1 MMPVPAPL
9 ANSRSWRHLRGAAVG
24 GLIVSLVSA
33 TSAEAAGMIRDA
45 ESETLLKIYSKPIF
59 AAAGLTAQGIDIH
72 IVNDRAFNAFVVDGH
87 NMFMHAGSLMDAK
100 TPNQIIGVIAHECG
114 HITGGHLARLRGQIA
129 KAKSAALMLQL
140 LGLAA
145 MAAGAA
151 AGSGNIGMAGMGAA
165 YGGTDA
171 AMRMV
176 LAYQQDEE
184 SSADQAAVTFLN
196 ATKQSGKGLLDTL
209 EFMNQK
215 LIGVQGINPYLQSH
229 PLPPQR
235 LAQLRTLVT
244 ASPYYDV
251 KDPPELQ
258 LRHDLVRAKLFGFL
272 DEPENVF
279 NRYPQTD
286 QSLAAQYARAI
297 ATYRKS
303 GVQVALPQIDALIA
317 AKPDWPYFYEI
328 KGQFLFES
336 GSVAASIPPLEKA
349 VALAPE
355 ESLIRIMLAQALLGT
370 PDMKNVDEAI
380 SNLRVALARETSSAT
395 GYRQLAAAYGRK
407 GDAAKAEGA
416 RQSYLA
422 QAELA
427 SAEAYF
433 YEGRLKLAKQQA
445 KRAKAGFVDGTPNW
459 LRADDILA
467 FEMPTTN

>member
-1 MMPVPAPL
+1 M
-9 ANSRSWRHLRGAAVG
+9 
-24 GLIVSLVSA
+24 
-33 TSAEAAGMIRDA
+33 
-45 ESETLLKIYSKPIF
+45 
-59 AAAGLTAQGIDIH
+59 
-72 IVNDRAFNAFVVDGH
+72 FV
-87 NMFMHAGSLMDAK
+87 HAGALMDAK

-114 HITGGHLARLRGQIA
+114 HITGGHLARLRAQVA
-129 KAKSAALMLQL
+129 KAKSAALMLQI

-145 MAAGAA
+145 MAAGAF
-151 AGSGNIGMAGMGAA
+151 AGAGGLGQAGMGAA
-165 YGGTDA
+165 FGGTDA

-196 ATKQSGKGLLDTL
+196 ATKQSGRGLLETL

-215 LIGVQGINPYLQSH
+215 LIGIQGINPYLQSH

-235 LAQLRTLVT
+235 LAQLRNLVT
-244 ASPYYDV
+244 SSPYYDV

-258 LRHDLVRAKLFGFL
+258 VRHDLVRAKLFGFL
-272 DEPENVF
+272 DEPETVF
-279 NRYPQTD
+279 NRYPQSD
-286 QSLAAQYARAI
+286 HSLPANYARAI
-297 ATYRKS
+297 ATYRES
-303 GVQVALPQIDALIA
+303 GAQVAMPQIDALID

-336 GSVAASIPPLEKA
+336 GNVAAAIPPLRQA
-349 VALAPE
+349 VTLAPDE
-355 ESLIRIMLAQALLGT
+355 ALIRIMLAQALLGT

-380 SNLRVALARETSSAT
+380 SNLRTALARETSSAM

-407 GDAAKAEGA
+407 GDAAKAAGA
-416 RQSYLA
+416 RQQYLA

-433 YEGRLKLAKQQA
+433 YEGQLKLAKQQA
-445 KRAKAGFVDGTPNW
+445 KRAKAGFIDGTPNW

>member
-1 MMPVPAPL
+1 MMPAPAPL
-9 ANSRSWRHLRGAAVG
+9 TGFQPWRRLRGAAVG
-24 GLIVSLVSA
+24 GLIISLISA
-33 TSAEAAGMIRDA
+33 TTAEAAGMIRDA
-45 ESETLLKIYSKPIF
+45 ETETLLKIYSKPIF
-59 AAAGLTAQGIDIH
+59 AAAGLTAQGVDIH

-87 NMFMHAGSLMDAK
+87 NMFMHAGALMDAK
-100 TPNQIIGVIAHECG
+100 APNQIIGVIAHECG
-114 HITGGHLARLRGQIA
+114 HITGGHLARLRNQIS

-151 AGSGNIGMAGMGAA
+151 AGAGNVGMVGMGAA

-196 ATKQSGKGLLDTL
+196 ATKQSGRGLLETL

-215 LIGVQGINPYLQSH
+215 LIGIQGINPYLQSH

-235 LAQLRTLVT
+235 LAQLRNLVT

-272 DEPENVF
+272 DEPETVF

-286 QSLAAQYARAI
+286 QSLPANYARAI

-303 GVQVALPQIDALIA
+303 GVQAAMPQMDALIA

-336 GSVAASIPPLEKA
+336 GNVADSIPPLRQA
-349 VALAPE
+349 VTLGPDE
-355 ESLIRIMLAQALLGT
+355 PLIRIMLAQALLGT

-380 SNLRVALARETSSAT
+380 SNLRIGLARETSSAT

-407 GDAAKAEGA
+407 GDAAKAGGA
-416 RQSYLA
+416 RQAYLA

>member
-1 MMPVPAPL
+1 MMPAPAPL
-9 ANSRSWRHLRGAAVG
+9 TSFQTWQGLRGAAIG
-24 GLIVSLVSA
+24 GLIISLVSA
-33 TSAEAAGMIRDA
+33 TTADAAGLIRDA
-45 ESETLLKIYSKPIF
+45 ETESLLKAYSKPIF
-59 AAAGLTAQGIDIH
+59 GAAGLTAQGVDIH

-87 NMFMHAGSLMDAK
+87 NMFVHAGALMDAK

-114 HITGGHLARLRGQIA
+114 HITGGHLARLRGQVA
-129 KAKSAALMLQL
+129 KAKSAALMLQII
-140 LGLAA
+140 GLAA

-151 AGSGNIGMAGMGAA
+151 VGAGGIGAAGMGAA

-171 AMRMV
+171 AVRMV

-196 ATKQSGKGLLDTL
+196 GTKQSGRGLLETL
-209 EFMNQK
+209 ELMNSK
-215 LIGVQGINPYLQSH
+215 LIGIQGINPYLQSH

-235 LAQLRTLVT
+235 LAQLRNLVT
-244 ASPYYDV
+244 SSPYYDV

-258 LRHDLVRAKLFGFL
+258 MRHDLVRAKLFGFL
-272 DEPENVF
+272 DEPETIF
-279 NRYPQTD
+279 NRYPQSD
-286 QSLAAQYARAI
+286 QSLPANYARAI
-297 ATYRKS
+297 ATYRKL
-303 GVQVALPQIDALIA
+303 GVQVAMPQINALID

-336 GSVAASIPPLEKA
+336 GNVAAAIPPLQEA
-349 VALAPE
+349 VTLAADEP
-355 ESLIRIMLAQALLGT
+355 LIRIMLAQALLGT
-370 PDMKNVDEAI
+370 PDMKNVDDAI
-380 SNLRVALARETSSAT
+380 SNLRTALARETSSAM

-416 RQSYLA
+416 RQQYLA

-433 YEGRLKLAKQQA
+433 YEGQLKLAKQQA
-445 KRAKAGFVDGTPNW
+445 KRAKAGFIDGTPNW

-467 FEMPTTN
+467 FEMPKTN

>member
-1 MMPVPAPL
+1 MMPAPAPL
-9 ANSRSWRHLRGAAVG
+9 TSFPLWQRLRGAAIG
-24 GLIVSLVSA
+24 SLIISLVSA
-33 TSAEAAGMIRDA
+33 TTADAAGLIRDA
-45 ESETLLKIYSKPIF
+45 ETESLLKAYSKPIF
-59 AAAGLTAQGIDIH
+59 SAAGLTAQGVDIH

-87 NMFMHAGSLMDAK
+87 NMFVHAGALMDAK

-114 HITGGHLARLRGQIA
+114 HITGGHLARLRAQVA
-129 KAKSAALMLQL
+129 KAKSAALMLQII
-140 LGLAA
+140 GLAA

-151 AGSGNIGMAGMGAA
+151 AGAGNIGVAGMGAA

-184 SSADQAAVTFLN
+184 SSADQAGVTFLN
-196 ATKQSGKGLLDTL
+196 ATKQSGRGLLETL

-215 LIGVQGINPYLQSH
+215 LIGIQGINPYLQTH

-235 LAQLRTLVT
+235 LAQLRNLVT
-244 ASPYYDV
+244 SSPYYDV

-258 LRHDLVRAKLFGFL
+258 MRHDLVRAKLFGFL
-272 DEPENVF
+272 DEPETVF
-279 NRYPQTD
+279 KRYPQSD
-286 QSLAAQYARAI
+286 QSLSANYARAI

-303 GVQVALPQIDALIA
+303 GMQVAMPQIDALIA

-328 KGQFLFES
+328 EGQFLFES
-336 GSVAASIPPLEKA
+336 GNVAAAVPPLRQA

-355 ESLIRIMLAQALLGT
+355 EPLIRIMLAQALLGT

-380 SNLRVALARETSSAT
+380 SNLRTALARETTSAT

-416 RQSYLA
+416 RKQYLA

-433 YEGRLKLAKQQA
+433 YEGQLKLAKQQA
-445 KRAKAGFVDGTPNW
+445 KRAKAGFIDGTPNW